1 MSSAAGDVRPYSVF
15 VSYARRDDV
24 GGWVTELVAALRREF
39 ETSDGQE
46 LRVFFD
52 RSDITTPEE
61 WKSKL
66 SYALRQA
73 PVMVAC
79 TSKNY
84 FASQPCLWEFQGHEG
99 RRRPGSKGSEEL
111 PPGLVPVFLEDVE
124 LEEPDEAHERWYAQ
138 VHRMQATDDL
148 RGMFSREPGSVDR
161 ERLAGVVKR
170 LAEQLRERWR
180 EIKSWE
186 RIDSNVGQ
194 GTWRFVGRQEELS
207 RLDEVLVD
215 NTSVGVVTAVEGF
228 GGIGKTELVRYYS
241 QQKKGYFAA
250 GTWLLPAEGAREM
263 LPLLARLAHD
273 LPGFVVPEDA
283 RGNPEEAGRCVRE
296 ELRRRSRDGQHV
308 LLILD
313 NVDQVSLLGAEQLG
327 ELPHGR
333 EFHVAATTRLGVQDL
348 PDLPQL
354 AHVPIG
360 GLDVWESVGLLRALQ
375 PVRKG
380 DDLPDFAS
388 EDEEQAA
395 HELAELLGG
404 FTLAVEQAGVYLLS
418 NQNVTVR
425 EYLEHLRK
433 HGALAGDELTES
445 GTREQAAILHKQK
458 LLGVILGD
466 TLKSLDESCPGS
478 VEVLKLAAAMPS
490 DMIPWPWLEALARD
504 VVPEVFEASRQ
515 HLKGRWD
522 QIRGVLEG
530 RRLIEEGTYPG
541 ITGRM
546 HRLVAEHLNQG
557 NGALLEGIDEYV
569 MARADHVQSD
579 FSSPSNRWEVDA
591 LLDAL
596 ARPLAFRPE
605 RFGEIPNFFAEAAAH
620 VTDARPG
627 ALVEAVV
634 EALPRDSGRI
644 RVAALLALR
653 DLVGQVDPGRALGLA
668 EEALEIAQVL
678 VGEQPGSLEARR
690 DLTVS
695 LNRVG
700 DLVAHSDPGRALG
713 LAEESL
719 EVARVLV
726 GEQPQS
732 LQARRDLT
740 ASLDRVVDLVAHSDP
755 GRALGLA
762 EESLEV
768 ARVLAE
774 AQPGNTQVLWD
785 LGVAAARM
793 ALLVPDSPE
802 LGSRWREA
810 AVSFRAALEIRPD
823 HPRLGWMSWDSARR
837 YAETGPSDR
846 DEWLAYAAELA
857 ERFGLA
863 N

>member
-1 MSSAAGDVRPYSVF
+1 MSDVNLKERPYSVF
-15 VSYARRDDV
+15 VSYARLDDV

-52 RSDITTPEE
+52 RSDITTLEE

-73 PVMVAC
+73 PVVLAC
-79 TSKNY
+79 TSENY
-84 FASQPCLWEFQGHEG
+84 FASGPCLWEFQGYEG
-99 RRRPGSKGSEEL
+99 RHRSGSDEL
-111 PPGLVPVFLEDVE
+111 PSGLVPVFLEDVD
-124 LEEPDEAHERWYAQ
+124 LEEPDEAHERWYEQ
-138 VHRMQATDDL
+138 VHRMQATDL
-148 RGMFSREPGSVDR
+148 RGMFSREPGSVDH
-161 ERLAGVVKR
+161 EKLAEVAKG
-170 LAEQLRERWR
+170 LAEQLRDRWR
-180 EIKSWE
+180 EVKSWE

-207 RLDEVLVD
+207 QLDEVLVD

-250 GTWLLPAEGAREM
+250 GTWLLPAEGAKEM
-263 LPLLARLAHD
+263 LPLLARLATD
-273 LPGFVVPEDA
+273 LPSFMVPEEA
-283 RGNPEEAGRCVRE
+283 KGNPEEAGRCVRE

-348 PDLPQL
+348 PDLPQQL

-375 PVRKG
+375 PVRT

-388 EDEEQAA
+388 ADEEQAA

-418 NQNVTVR
+418 NQNVSVR

-433 HGALAGDELTES
+433 HGALAGDELTKA

-458 LLGVILGD
+458 LLGVILD
-466 TLKSLDESCPGS
+466 DMLTSLRESCPGS
-478 VEVLKLAAAMPS
+478 AEVLHLAAAMPPE
-490 DMIPWPWLEALARD
+490 MIPWPWLEDLAREIM
-504 VVPEVFEASRQ
+504 PEVFEATRT

-522 QIRGVLEG
+522 RIRGILEG

-541 ITGRM
+541 VTGRM

-596 ARPLAFRPE
+596 ARPLAIRPE
-605 RFGEIPNFFAEAAAH
+605 RFGEIPNFFAHVAAAY
-620 VTDARPG
+620 VTDARPVV
-627 ALVEAVV
+627 LVEAVV
-634 EALPRDSGRI
+634 NTLPCESSRTKVMASS
-644 RVAALLALR
+644 VLR
-653 DLVGQVDPGRALGLA
+653 DLVWHVDPGRAL
-668 EEALEIAQVL
+668 
-678 VGEQPGSLEARR
+678 R
-690 DLTVS
+690 
-695 LNRVG
+695 
-700 DLVAHSDPGRALG
+700 

-726 GEQPQS
+726 AEQPES
-732 LQARRDLT
+732 LEARRDLSV
-740 ASLDRVVDLVAHSDP
+740 SLNKVGDLIGHVDP
-755 GRALGLA
+755 GRALVLA
-762 EESLEV
+762 EEALELR
-768 ARVLAE
+768 RVLVAE
-774 AQPGNTQVLWD
+774 AGQPPCEAGPGGVTGPGGGFD
-785 LGVAAARM
+785 RACGSGSGAPLGGGGAGPGSGVGGAAA
-793 ALLVPDSPE
+793 
-802 LGSRWREA
+802 
-810 AVSFRAALEIRPD
+810 
-823 HPRLGWMSWDSARR
+823 
-837 YAETGPSDR
+837 
-846 DEWLAYAAELA
+846 
-857 ERFGLA
+857 
-863 N
+863 